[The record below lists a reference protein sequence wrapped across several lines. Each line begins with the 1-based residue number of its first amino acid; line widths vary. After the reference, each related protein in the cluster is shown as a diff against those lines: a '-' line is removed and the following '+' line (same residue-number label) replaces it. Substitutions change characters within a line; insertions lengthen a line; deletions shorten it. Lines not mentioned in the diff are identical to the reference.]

1 MRYCGM
7 RAALVAFVIFLAGV
21 TPGLLKHGQ
30 PYSYGDRAQ
39 PVATASNAAEKPGL
53 LAFLQRWKPA

>member
-1 MRYCGM
+1 M
-7 RAALVAFVIFLAGV
+7 RAALVAFVIFLAGL

-30 PYSYGDRAQ
+30 PHSYGGQA
-39 PVATASNAAEKPGL
+39 PSVAASDVPDKSAHPL